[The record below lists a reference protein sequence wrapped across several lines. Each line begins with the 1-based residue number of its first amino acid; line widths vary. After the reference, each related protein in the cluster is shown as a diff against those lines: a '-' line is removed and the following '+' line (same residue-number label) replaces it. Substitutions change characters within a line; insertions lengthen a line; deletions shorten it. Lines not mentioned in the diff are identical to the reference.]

1 MERWCV
7 VAKIKK
13 SDQVVLLM
21 SVRAGLL
28 AIVDGIE
35 EYLDMKRTKDLRK
48 IAKEFRLNENYVG
61 VVENEASV

>member
-1 MERWCV
+1 